1 MSTTLTAPLAQLRAA
16 VNAAAT
22 TVRGPVAELGVEP
35 KLERPK
41 RAGQGDYATNAALL
55 LAPALGAPPPQIAAS
70 LGEELARELG
80 DQLARFEVAG
90 PGFLNLFMSD
100 AWHRRALRSV
110 LNAGGRFGAGQAS
123 SPERILVEFVSANPT
138 GPLVAAS
145 GRHAAYG
152 DALARMLEHV
162 GHEVSR
168 EYLVNDA
175 GGQVK
180 LLGESVKARARGEEV
195 PADGYQGDYV
205 ATVAGAI
212 PDAASAPVDEVAE
225 RAVAL
230 LLEQIKAT
238 LERYGVEYDT
248 FFSERTLHTGSPSAI
263 DRALEGLQEAGHLY
277 RSDGALW
284 LRTSAFGDD
293 KDRVVERSN
302 GERTYLAGDLAYLLN
317 KRERGFERLLYA
329 LGADHHAYAKELKA
343 ALAALGGDPGTLE
356 TQIIQFVHLVEGSE
370 KAAMSKRRGAFVTLD
385 ELLDEIEVDATRFFM
400 LRSSP
405 DRTIDLDLE
414 LARRQS
420 AENPVYYIQYAHA
433 RISTMLG
440 KLPEERLAAALGGEW
455 GGTELHTAERALIQ
469 KLVAFAD
476 DVLEAAT
483 RRAPHRITSYSL
495 ELARDFTA
503 FYENCRVIG
512 ASPAE
517 VESFRIALS
526 TAAQGVIALSLGLLG
541 VSAPEKM

>member
-1 MSTTLTAPLAQLRAA
+1 MAVAAAAA
-16 VNAAAT
+16 V
-22 TVRGPVAELGVEP
+22 VRGPAAELGVEP
-35 KLERPK
+35 RLERPK

-55 LAPALGAPPPQIAAS
+55 LAPALGAPPPEIAAS

-100 AWHRRALRSV
+100 TWHRRALRSV
-110 LNAGGRFGAGQAS
+110 LGAGEQFGAAQVS
-123 SPERILVEFVSANPT
+123 SPERIMVEFVSANPT

-175 GGQVK
+175 GGQVR

-195 PADGYQGDYV
+195 PPEGYQGDYIAEV
-205 ATVAGAI
+205 AKEI
-212 PDAASAPVDEVAE
+212 PDADSAPAEEVAE
-225 RAVAL
+225 RAVSL
-230 LLEQIKAT
+230 LLDQIKAT
-238 LERYGVEYDT
+238 LERYGVHYDT
-248 FFSERTLHTGSPSAI
+248 FFSEKSLHSGSPSAV

-284 LRTSAFGDD
+284 LRTTAFGDD

-329 LGADHHAYAKELKA
+329 LGADHHAYAGELKA
-343 ALAALGGDPGTLE
+343 AAAALGGDPNSLE

-370 KAAMSKRRGAFVTLD
+370 KSAMSKRRGAFVTLD
-385 ELLDEIEVDATRFFM
+385 ELLDEIGVDATRFFM
-400 LRSSP
+400 LRSSH

-420 AENPVYYIQYAHA
+420 AENPVYYVQYAHA

-440 KLPEERLAAALGGEW
+440 KLPQDRLSAALAGEW
-455 GGTELHTAERALIQ
+455 GSDQLHNAERSLIQ
-469 KLVAFAD
+469 KVVAFAD
-476 DVLEAAT
+476 EVLEAAA
-483 RRAPHRITSYSL
+483 RRAPHRIASYAL

-541 VSAPEKM
+541 VRAPEKM

>member
-1 MSTTLTAPLAQLRAA
+1 MSTTAIAPLVQLRAA
-16 VNAAAT
+16 VNAAAA
-22 TVRGPVAELGVEP
+22 TVRGPVSELGVEP
-35 KLERPK
+35 RLERPK
-41 RAGQGDYATNAALL
+41 RSGQGDYATNAALL
-55 LAPALGAPPPQIAAS
+55 LAPALGAPPPQIAAA
-70 LGEELARELG
+70 LGDELARELG

-100 AWHRRALRSV
+100 AWHRGALQSM
-110 LNAGGRFGAGQAS
+110 LSAGERFGAGQVPA
-123 SPERILVEFVSANPT
+123 PERILIEFVSANPT

-180 LLGESVKARARGEEV
+180 LLGESVKARASGEEV
-195 PADGYQGDYV
+195 PSGGYQGEYI
-205 ATVAGAI
+205 ATLAEQI
-212 PDAASAPVDEVAE
+212 PDAASAPTEEVADQ
-225 RAVAL
+225 AVAL
-230 LLEQIKAT
+230 LLEQIKTT
-238 LERYGVEYDT
+238 LERYGVHYDS
-248 FFSERTLHTGSPSAI
+248 FFSERSLHTGSPSAV
-263 DRALEGLQEAGHLY
+263 DRALEKLQEAGHLY
-277 RSDGALW
+277 RSEGALW
-284 LRTSAFGDD
+284 LRTTAFGDD

-329 LGADHHAYAKELKA
+329 LGADHHAYAGELKA
-343 ALAALGGDPGTLE
+343 AAAALGGDPGSLE

-385 ELLDEIEVDATRFFM
+385 ELLDEIGVDATRFFM

-420 AENPVYYIQYAHA
+420 AENPVYYVQYAHA

-440 KLPEERLAAALGGEW
+440 KLPSERLAAALGGEW
-455 GGTELHTAERALIQ
+455 GTGELHSAERALVQ

-476 DVLEAAT
+476 EVLEAAA
-483 RRAPHRITSYSL
+483 RRAPHRIASYAL

-512 ASPAE
+512 ASPPE

-526 TAAQGVIALSLGLLG
+526 TEAQQIIALSLDLLG